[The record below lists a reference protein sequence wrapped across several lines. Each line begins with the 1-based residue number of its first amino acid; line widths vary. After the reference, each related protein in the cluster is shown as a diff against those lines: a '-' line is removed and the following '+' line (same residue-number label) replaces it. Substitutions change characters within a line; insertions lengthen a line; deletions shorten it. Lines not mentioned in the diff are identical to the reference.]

1 MRSFANSLQSFAFPA
16 LVGATGL
23 FLAVGAVAEGRSSGA
38 PSSGAAAA
46 PRPRTEPN
54 AGPAG
59 ANAGPAG
66 ANAGESFGPRLS
78 PEGAVSESKQPPKTS
93 AASGGDLEA
102 LPPEKAPERGSSAL
116 ANGKKDSNPGAPL
129 NIPLIEGSPGL
140 LLRIPELDASGRLRS
155 LFVIGE
161 VSKVD
166 DRTVEIR
173 DSFFETYK
181 DDLSKDFSISLP
193 KATLDL
199 YSRVLLAKVPVT
211 IWRTE
216 FELRG
221 ATMEFDTS
229 TREGGLGGPIEM
241 IIYNGFG
248 GAEETKPAS
257 KNKPSAAKGK
267 APR

>member
-1 MRSFANSLQSFAFPA
+1 MRSFANSLQSCAFPA
-16 LVGATGL
+16 LLGATGL
-23 FLAVGAVAEGRSSGA
+23 CLSVGAVAEG
-38 PSSGAAAA
+38 PSSGAVAA
-46 PRPRTEPN
+46 PRP
-54 AGPAG
+54 PAG
-59 ANAGPAG
+59 TNAAPAG
-66 ANAGESFGPRLS
+66 TNAAPAGTNAGESFGPRLS
-78 PEGAVSESKQPPKTS
+78 PESVVSESESKRPQKAKP
-93 AASGGDLEA
+93 AGDGGLEA
-102 LPPEKAPERGSSAL
+102 LPPEKGLSAN
-116 ANGKKDSNPGAPL
+116 ANGKRDSNQGAPL

-140 LLRIPELDASGRLRS
+140 LLRIPELDTSGRLRS